1 MRHNPTEWAEIANE
15 FNLVGFRPDKC
26 TVLVADSIEVER
38 LVEGVLDISSTMEF
52 GTRRDPKDN
61 GKFLPVLRIA
71 QIKVTPHKKE
81 ETAE

>member
-1 MRHNPTEWAEIANE
+1 M
-15 FNLVGFRPDKC
+15 LV
-26 TVLVADSIEVER
+26 VDSIEVER
-38 LVEGVLDISSTMEF
+38 LVEGVLEISSAIVY
-52 GTRRDPKDN
+52 GNRHDPKDN

>member
-1 MRHNPTEWAEIANE
+1 M
-15 FNLVGFRPDKC
+15 V
-26 TVLVADSIEVER
+26 DSIEVER
-38 LVEGVLDISSTMEF
+38 LVEGVLEISSAIVY
-52 GTRRDPKDN
+52 GNRHDPKDN

>member
-1 MRHNPTEWAEIANE
+1 M
-15 FNLVGFRPDKC
+15 LV
-26 TVLVADSIEVER
+26 VDSIEVER
-38 LVEGVLDISSTMEF
+38 LSEGVLDISSTMVF
-52 GTRRDPKDN
+52 GTKRNPKDN